1 LSPFWWLVQLNP
13 RKKSGRKTVSRINK
27 EAYGR
32 LLAET
37 LPEVIETEAQ
47 NRRMNAIADRLQSK
61 WDRSPEEDRL
71 LKLIATLCMNF
82 EEKHYN
88 VQEGVTPAG
97 ILADLMSER
106 GLKQADL
113 LPIFGSRSVVSEV
126 LSGKRG
132 ITKTQAKSLA
142 QFFKLPVELFL

>member
-1 LSPFWWLVQLNP
+1 MLNTT
-13 RKKSGRKTVSRINK
+13 KKSGRKTASRINK

-88 VQEGVTPAG
+88 VQEGVTPEG

-132 ITKTQAKSLA
+132 ITKTQAKALA

>member
-1 LSPFWWLVQLNP
+1 MLNTTK
-13 RKKSGRKTVSRINK
+13 RSGRKIAARIDK
-27 EAYGR
+27 KTYGR

-61 WDRSPEEDRL
+61 RDRSPEEDRL

-106 GLKQADL
+106 GLKQSDM

-132 ITKTQAKSLA
+132 ITKTQAKALA

>member
-1 LSPFWWLVQLNP
+1 M
-13 RKKSGRKTVSRINK
+13 SRIDK
-27 EAYGR
+27 KAYGR

-47 NRRMNAIADRLQSK
+47 NRRMNAIANRLQSK

-88 VQEGVTPAG
+88 VQEGVAPAG

>member
-1 LSPFWWLVQLNP
+1 M
-13 RKKSGRKTVSRINK
+13 SRINK

-82 EEKHYN
+82 EEKYYN
-88 VQEGVTPAG
+88 VQEGVTPAA

-106 GLKQADL
+106 GLKQADM

-126 LSGKRG
+126 MSGKRG
-132 ITKTQAKSLA
+132 ITKTQAKALA

>member
-1 LSPFWWLVQLNP
+1 
-13 RKKSGRKTVSRINK
+13 VSRIDK
-27 EAYGR
+27 KAYGR

-37 LPEVIETEAQ
+37 LPAVIETETQ

-71 LKLIATLCMNF
+71 LELIATLCMNF

>member
-1 LSPFWWLVQLNP
+1 MLNTTK
-13 RKKSGRKTVSRINK
+13 RSGRKIAAGIDK
-27 EAYGR
+27 KAYGR

-47 NRRMNAIADRLQSK
+47 NRRMNAIADRLQGK
-61 WDRSPEEDRL
+61 RDRSPEEDRL

-82 EEKHYN
+82 EEKYYN
-88 VQEGVTPAG
+88 VQEGVTPAA

-106 GLKQADL
+106 GLKQADM

-126 LSGKRG
+126 MSGKRG
-132 ITKTQAKSLA
+132 ITKTQAKALA

>member
-1 LSPFWWLVQLNP
+1 MLNTT
-13 RKKSGRKTVSRINK
+13 KKSGRKTVSRINK

-47 NRRMNAIADRLQSK
+47 NRRMNAIADRLQRK

-71 LKLIATLCMNF
+71 LKLIATLCMNS
-82 EEKHYN
+82 EEKYYN

-113 LPIFGSRSVVSEV
+113 LPVFGSRSVVSEV
-126 LSGKRG
+126 LAGKRG

>member
-1 LSPFWWLVQLNP
+1 MLNTT
-13 RKKSGRKTVSRINK
+13 KKSGRKTVSRINK

-82 EEKHYN
+82 EEKRYN

-106 GLKQADL
+106 RLKQADL

>member
-1 LSPFWWLVQLNP
+1 MLNTTK
-13 RKKSGRKTVSRINK
+13 RSGRKAATRIDK
-27 EAYGR
+27 KTYGR

-37 LPEVIETEAQ
+37 LPEAPETEAQ

-61 WDRSPEEDRL
+61 RNRSPEEDRL
-71 LKLIATLCMNF
+71 LKLVATLCMNF

-106 GLKQADL
+106 GLKQADML
-113 LPIFGSRSVVSEV
+113 TIFGSRSVVSEV

-132 ITKTQAKSLA
+132 ITKTQAKALA

>member
-1 LSPFWWLVQLNP
+1 MLNTTK
-13 RKKSGRKTVSRINK
+13 RSGRKTATRIDK
-27 EAYGR
+27 KTYGR

-37 LPEVIETEAQ
+37 LPEAPETEAQ

-61 WDRSPEEDRL
+61 RNRSPEEDRL

-82 EEKHYN
+82 EERHYN
-88 VQEGVTPAG
+88 IQEGVTPAG

-106 GLKQADL
+106 GLKQADM

-132 ITKTQAKSLA
+132 ITKSQAKALA

>member
-1 LSPFWWLVQLNP
+1 MLNTTK
-13 RKKSGRKTVSRINK
+13 RSGRKIAAGIDK
-27 EAYGR
+27 KAYGR

-61 WDRSPEEDRL
+61 RDRSPEEDRL

-82 EEKHYN
+82 EEKYYN
-88 VQEGVTPAG
+88 VQEGVTPAA

-106 GLKQADL
+106 GLKQADM

-126 LSGKRG
+126 MSGKRG
-132 ITKTQAKSLA
+132 ITKTQAKALA

>member
-1 LSPFWWLVQLNP
+1 MLNTT
-13 RKKSGRKTVSRINK
+13 KKSGRKTVSRINK

-113 LPIFGSRSVVSEV
+113 LPVFGSRSVVSEV
-126 LSGKRG
+126 LAGKRG

>member
-1 LSPFWWLVQLNP
+1 MLNTTK
-13 RKKSGRKTVSRINK
+13 RSGRKTATRIDK
-27 EAYGR
+27 KTYGR

-61 WDRSPEEDRL
+61 RDRSPEEDRL

-106 GLKQADL
+106 GLKQADM

-132 ITKTQAKSLA
+132 ITKTQAKALA
-142 QFFKLPVELFL
+142 QFFKLPVDLFL

>member
-1 LSPFWWLVQLNP
+1 MLNTTK
-13 RKKSGRKTVSRINK
+13 RSGRKIAAGIDK
-27 EAYGR
+27 KAYGR

-61 WDRSPEEDRL
+61 RDRSPEEDRL

-82 EEKHYN
+82 EEKYYN
-88 VQEGVTPAG
+88 VQEGVTPAA

-106 GLKQADL
+106 GLKQADM

-132 ITKTQAKSLA
+132 ITKTQVKALA